1 MDDRRPASVRL
12 ATWNCFGA
20 PQSLEDFLEG
30 RPFWPERLAA
40 PSVIEALSC
49 FDIVCI
55 QENFVGGVHER
66 LEALRIAGGFS
77 DLWHDPPGPDRDDKT
92 LVGAGLVI
100 LSRFPVEARFLRLPR
115 GVGADGFARKGAA
128 LAEVRLPGGRE
139 LFLVNT
145 HLQADDGRVS
155 PEECLSVRKA
165 QIEVLADALAEHLA
179 RGVPTVLCGDLNV
192 PCGTTEY
199 EGVLSRR
206 LGASLTDL
214 TARAGL
220 VTYDTEENDV
230 ARAFHEGGPER
241 ALIDYVWTS
250 KRVSPERVALELVAP
265 LGELSGCPSQYGG
278 RAFASDHF
286 GVGVTITIGGLG
298 A

>member
-1 MDDRRPASVRL
+1 MVDDQRPLSVRL

-30 RPFWPERLAA
+30 RPFWPERLGSPA
-40 PSVIEALSC
+40 VIEALSR

-66 LEALRIAGGFS
+66 LEALRVAGGFS
-77 DLWHDPPGPDRDDKT
+77 ELWHDPPGPDGVDKT
-92 LVGAGLVI
+92 FVGAGLVI
-100 LSRFPVEARFLRLPR
+100 LSRFPLKTRFLRLPR

-139 LFLVNT
+139 LYLVNT

-155 PEECLSVRKA
+155 PEACLHVRKA
-165 QIEVLADALAEHLA
+165 QVEVLCDALREPVSS
-179 RGVPTVLCGDLNV
+179 GVPTVLCGDLNV

-199 EGVLSRR
+199 EGLARR
-206 LGASLTDL
+206 LGERLTDH

-220 VTYDTEENDV
+220 LTYDTEQNDV

-250 KRVSPERVALELVAP
+250 QRATPERIAMELVAP
-265 LGELSGCPSQYGG
+265 IGELLGCPPQYAG

-286 GVGVTITIGGLG
+286 GVGVTIKID
-298 A
+298 

>member
-1 MDDRRPASVRL
+1 MSVRL

-30 RPFWPERLAA
+30 RPFWPERLLS
-40 PSVIEALSC
+40 PSVIEALSGY
-49 FDIVCI
+49 DIVCI

-66 LEALRIAGGFS
+66 LEALRVAGGFS
-77 DLWHDPPGPDRDDKT
+77 ELWHDPPGPDGVDKT

-100 LSRFPVEARFLRLPR
+100 LSRFPLKARFLRLPR

-155 PEECLSVRKA
+155 PEECHAVRKD
-165 QIEVLADALAEHLA
+165 QVDVLADALRDPLA
-179 RGVPTVLCGDLNV
+179 SGVPTVLCGDLNV
-192 PCGTTEY
+192 PCGTSEY
-199 EGVLSRR
+199 ERLARR
-206 LGASLTDL
+206 LGEGLSDH

-220 VTYDTEENDV
+220 LTYDTERNDV

-250 KRVSPERVALELVAP
+250 RRAAPTRIGMELVAP
-265 LGELSGCPSQYGG
+265 LGELSGCPARYEG

-286 GVGVTITIGGLG
+286 AVGVEFFID
-298 A
+298 